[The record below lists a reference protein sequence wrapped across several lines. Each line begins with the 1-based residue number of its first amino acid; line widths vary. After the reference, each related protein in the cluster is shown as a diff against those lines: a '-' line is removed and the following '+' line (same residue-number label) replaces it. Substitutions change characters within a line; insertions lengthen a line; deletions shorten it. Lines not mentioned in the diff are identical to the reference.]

1 MPERTAALFE
11 RFVERYDAWYDSP
24 TGRAVFPAE
33 VACLA
38 PLLRGLPQPW
48 LEIGVGGGRFAQAL
62 GVGYGID
69 PARAPLL
76 LAAARGI
83 LPVQAVGE
91 RLPLRRGCCGGVL
104 VVVTL
109 CFADDPG
116 ALLVEARRVLGEGG
130 GVVVGEVFADSPL
143 GRHYRDQGA
152 EGHPFYSAARF
163 LGRAET
169 LELLRLAGL
178 RLVRGRSTL
187 RQPRSEL
194 PRPEHAVDGDDPMAG
209 FVGWL
214 AVPA

>member
-1 MPERTAALFE
+1 VPERTASLFE
-11 RFVERYDAWYDSP
+11 RLAERYDAWYDSP
-24 TGRAVFPAE
+24 AGRATFAAE

-48 LEIGVGGGRFAQAL
+48 LEVGVGGGRFAEAL
-62 GVGYGID
+62 GVGWGVD

-91 RLPLRRGCCGGVL
+91 RLPLRGGSCGAVL

-109 CFADDPG
+109 CFADDPA

-130 GVVVGEVFADSPL
+130 GVVLGEVPADSPL
-143 GRHYRDQGA
+143 GRHYRDRGA

-163 LGRAET
+163 VGRTET
-169 LELLRLAGL
+169 LELLRRAGL
-178 RLVRGRSTL
+178 RPVRARSTL
-187 RQPRSEL
+187 LQTPSKA
-194 PRPEHAVDGDDPMAG
+194 PRPGHAVDGEDPEAG